1 MKNKLVV
8 TFLLIFVSLF
18 QLKAT
23 HLMGG
28 DITYQSLSPGVYKI
42 FFKFYRDCRGIP
54 LNSPSITMFC
64 ETNPGSSSALNYTR
78 TSIKDITPVCTSDTN
93 NYCYPLNT
101 PGSIEGYEEH
111 VFEATV
117 DFNSGVFKQIKDA
130 GCCKFKIQMSQCCR
144 NGSITTISPGNFYVD
159 AMMDICII
167 EKSNIKVNSSPLLM
181 NLPVLK
187 ACCNKP
193 LKYNYGAVETQ
204 DGDSLSFELSTP
216 LNGNNSYEN
225 YTGNFNS
232 QIPMTPFCPP
242 NPGVVN
248 CRALPNAKPPRG
260 FYFDKVT
267 GDIVY
272 TPTKC
277 DEVGIIALQVNEWR
291 INPEWLTD
299 KQKSKWLRIGYI
311 KRDMQV
317 IIYGCDTASKPPI
330 IDNSTNIYEICEG
343 DSISFD
349 IQVQDP
355 NTSDTIKMAIYHNIP
370 NTTYQIIENS
380 SSDKIIRVTTKTLI
394 GDGRLAPYSFVV
406 NAQDNSCPYVLKS
419 SQGFSVSIRP
429 KPMVDRK
436 YTEQDSQVVFEALR
450 NNAVTYNWTIK
461 NKNDSIIKQSTEKR
475 DSFKSEKDK
484 IYYIKLYYQDD
495 INCENSFFDTIS
507 TQPNLNNTI
516 QNYHKTNVIIYPN
529 PSSGVIKIEGIN
541 QYTKFNVFDIFG
553 KELMIN
559 DYLLNKGISMI
570 QLQLPKGI
578 YLLKIEDEEIFI
590 TKKVTIY

>member
-1 MKNKLVV
+1 MKNTVSLIL
-8 TFLLIFVSLF
+8 LLIFIGHF
-18 QLKAT
+18 ELKAT

-28 DITYQSLSPGVYKI
+28 DITYQSISPGVYKI
-42 FFKFYRDCRGIP
+42 TFKFYRDCRGIP

-64 ETNPGSSSALNYTR
+64 ETNPGSSSALNYAR
-78 TSIKDITPVCTSDTN
+78 TSIKDITPVCSGDTN
-93 NYCYPLNT
+93 NLCNQTNT
-101 PGSIEGYEEH
+101 FNSGNGFEEH

-117 DFNSGVFKQIKDA
+117 DFNSGVFKQMKDA

-144 NGSITTISPGNFYVD
+144 NGILTTISPGNFYVD
-159 AMMDICII
+159 AMMDICNI
-167 EKSNIKVNSSPLLM
+167 EKSNIKVNSSPLFM

-193 LKYNYGAVETQ
+193 LKYNYGAVEIQ

-216 LNGNNSYEN
+216 LNGNNSNEN

-260 FYFDKVT
+260 FYFDKT
-267 GDIVY
+267 IGDIVF

-291 INPEWLTD
+291 INPEWITD
-299 KQKSKWLRIGYI
+299 KKKIKWLLIGYI
-311 KRDMQV
+311 KREMQV
-317 IIYGCDTASKPPI
+317 IIFNCDTVSNPPI
-330 IDNSTNIYEICEG
+330 IDNTTNFFDVCEG
-343 DSISFD
+343 DSINFD
-349 IQVQDP
+349 IKVQDQD
-355 NTSDTIKMAIYHNIP
+355 TSDTIEMDVFHNIP

-380 SSDKIIRVTTKTLI
+380 SSDKIIRVTTKTVI
-394 GDGRLAPYSFVV
+394 GDGQLAPYSFVV
-406 NAQDNSCPYVLKS
+406 NAQDNSCPYVLKT
-419 SQGFSVSIRP
+419 SQGFSVIIRT

-436 YTEQDSQVVFEALR
+436 YTEQDSQVVFEVLR
-450 NNAVTYNWTIK
+450 NKAATYSWTIK
-461 NKNDSIIKQSTEKR
+461 NENDSIIKQSAHKL
-475 DSFKSEKDK
+475 DSFSTEKDK
-484 IYYIKLYYQDD
+484 TYFIKLDYQDD

-507 TQPNLNNTI
+507 TKPNLNNAI
-516 QNYHKTNVIIYPN
+516 QNYHKTNVIVYPN
-529 PSSGVIKIEGIN
+529 PSGGVIKIEGIN
-541 QYTKFNVFDIFG
+541 QFTKLSVFDIFG

-559 DYLLNKGISMI
+559 DQLLNKSISMI

-578 YLLKIEDEEIFI
+578 YLLKIEDKEIFI